1 MKLPTFL
8 TRVLTRELILYGIF
22 GVLTT
27 VVNVVVFALLRKVG
41 VMLDAAVV
49 AAWVLS
55 VVFAFFTNRTFVFA
69 STSPHVLRECA
80 AFFAARVFSGAVDV
94 LLMHFLAGRLFAGQA
109 GEIVLKVAVNIIVIV
124 LNYVASKFWVF
135 PAGVHSSTTQK
146 REGANGIV

>member
-27 VVNVVVFALLRKVG
+27 VVNVVVFALLRKAG
-41 VMLDAAVV
+41 VMLDVAVA

-69 STSPHVLRECA
+69 SSSHHVLRECA
-80 AFFAARVFSGAVDV
+80 AFFAARIFSGVVDV
-94 LLMHFLAGRLFAGQA
+94 LLMHFLAGRLFTGQA
-109 GEIVLKVAVNIIVIV
+109 GESVLKVAVNVIVIV

-135 PAGVHSSTTQK
+135 SGGVQK
-146 REGANGIV
+146 QEGVE